1 MSTEALPDNI
11 KKQIEVVY
19 GDWNMNTSVL
29 EYFYQSISK
38 DKKILELGSGA
49 ATQVLCHMGF
59 SITSIEE
66 DEEWLNKAD
75 SNYIHAPIKNGWYD
89 VEVLKKEIPN
99 INYDI
104 LIIDGPAGNLENPAR
119 RYGFIENI
127 NLFNIENKMLVV
139 DDIDRKED
147 LFVWQTLVERI
158 ITQGEYSNVSIFN
171 VGNTGII
178 LNNFK
183 FTNKEK

>member
-1 MSTEALPDNI
+1 MSFEIFPDDV
-11 KKQIEVVY
+11 KKGIEIIY
-19 GDWNMNTSVL
+19 SDWNMNASVL
-29 EYFYQSISK
+29 EYFYRSIPK

-59 SITSIEE
+59 SMTSIEE
-66 DEEWLNKAD
+66 DERWLNKAS

-104 LIIDGPAGNLENPAR
+104 LIIDGPAGNLENPAK

-127 NLFNIENKMLVV
+127 DLFNLENKMLVV

-147 LFVWQTLVERI
+147 LVVWQELLERT
-158 ITQGEYSNVSIFN
+158 ITQQDASNVSVFN
-171 VGNTGII
+171 ITNTGII
-178 LNNFK
+178 LNNF
-183 FTNKEK
+183 